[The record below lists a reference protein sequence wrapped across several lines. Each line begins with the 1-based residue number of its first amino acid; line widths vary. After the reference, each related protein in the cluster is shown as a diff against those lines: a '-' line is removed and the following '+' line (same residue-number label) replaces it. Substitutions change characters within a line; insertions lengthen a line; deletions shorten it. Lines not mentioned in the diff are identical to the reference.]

1 MIFKCKLCN
10 NFKTK
15 DALTFYHH
23 IRTHR
28 ISTKDYYDKFMKK
41 EADGICKYCGK
52 QTTFININEG
62 YHEFCSPKCASI
74 GTTDR
79 KIKTCLRNNGTKFPT
94 QSKSV
99 IEKCKKTWLKTLGVD
114 NPSKSKKIHKKQFH
128 LKAKAYNGYLSGT
141 EYAFSRLLLNNNIH
155 FKSEFLVRK
164 GELRHYFDFAIFDS
178 NKLKCLIEI
187 DGRYY
192 HGLNRDFNGIHS
204 KYCKDYLRWSIVPH
218 KVKFLVIDD
227 NKLEEGIRELQRILP
242 MKYKDWKKEMIR
254 SIPKNIEDAIPR
266 FSDSRLLSDWK
277 SLCKYPYKNGAFL
290 GKSILLNFCKSR
302 IIKLLKNEWKSVRKT
317 LYKSPCS
324 EHHVLEGLGDFE
336 NPSKLREKYRK
347 KYRDDDTIIV
357 RHHSPEKMLAICSLG
372 KTYVSEE
379 PIDKESVKII
389 SYLNLKRVYE
399 ISDS

>member
-1 MIFKCKLCN
+1 
-10 NFKTK
+10 
-15 DALTFYHH
+15 
-23 IRTHR
+23 
-28 ISTKDYYDKFMKK
+28 MKK
-41 EADGICKYCGK
+41 EDEGFCKYCHK
-52 QTTFININEG
+52 PTNFEDISHG
-62 YHEFCSPKCASI
+62 YREFCSPKCASI

-141 EYAFSRLLLNNNIH
+141 EYAFSKLLLNSNIP
-155 FKSEFLVRK
+155 FKSEFLVKK
-164 GELRHYFDFAIFDS
+164 GELRHYFDFV
-178 NKLKCLIEI
+178 
-187 DGRYY
+187 
-192 HGLNRDFNGIHS
+192 NRDFNGIHS
-204 KYCKDYLRWSIVPH
+204 RYCKDYLRWSIVPK

-227 NKLEEGIRELQRILP
+227 NKLEEGIRELQRILT
-242 MKYKDWKKEMIR
+242 MDYKTWKREMIR
-254 SIPKNIEDAIPR
+254 SIPKNIEDAIPK

-277 SLCKYPYKNGAFL
+277 SLCKYPYNNKAFL

-302 IIKLLKNEWKSVRKT
+302 IIDSLGDNWKSIRKT

-324 EHHVLEGLGDFE
+324 EHHVLEGLDDFE

-379 PIDKESVKII
+379 RIDKESKKLAEFLKLNVKEFYVS
-389 SYLNLKRVYE
+389 SYTSMVTSLG
-399 ISDS
+399 